1 MQLNTFIQ
9 YYIPASLR
17 TSRDFTG
24 PRGWVYLTNLL
35 LKKYESFG
43 WFNLDRKKEIGV
55 EVNNS
60 YWITIP
66 SDMRLAL
73 DIYTPPTTD
82 YTQMDRKY
90 KWEIVNGKMKL
101 KTPFDK
107 KTDPTARVLSSWAV
121 DGVSIDDSEAE
132 ASEYKDY
139 LLVVTDGD
147 LEDKTILIANNTAA
161 AGGVTALE
169 FYQNDGNVAS
179 TSIAGYLTDQ
189 YLMLQYM
196 AVYTGLTA
204 HTDEIPID
212 SRFEYVL
219 AQSLIVEAMSK
230 IDRSFKIQ
238 YQIEQDM
245 IESINNDEFSLDA
258 GTRIRPR
265 KMPGYSTCPG
275 RNDDF
280 EYIGNGQDD

>member
-1 MQLNTFIQ
+1 MQLNNFIQ
-9 YYIPASLR
+9 NYLPAHLR

-24 PRGWVYLTNLL
+24 SRGWVYLTNLI

-43 WFNLDRKKEIGV
+43 WFNLDRKKEVGV
-55 EVNNS
+55 EVENS

-66 SDMRLAL
+66 SDMRIAL
-73 DIYTPPTTD
+73 DIFTPPTTD

-107 KTDPTARVLSSWAV
+107 KTSPDSFTLSSWSA
-121 DGVSIDDSEAE
+121 DGVSINDDDAE
-132 ASEYKDY
+132 ASEYRDY

-147 LEDKTILIANNTAA
+147 LINKTILIADNTAA

-169 FYQNDGNVAS
+169 FYQSDGNAAS
-179 TSIAGYLTDQ
+179 TSVVGYLTNQ

-219 AQSLIVEAMSK
+219 AQSLIVASMSRNDK
-230 IDRSFKIQ
+230 AFKIE
-238 YQIEQDM
+238 YQLEQDM
-245 IESINNDEFSLDA
+245 IESVNSDEFSLDA

-265 KMPGYSTCPG
+265 KMPGYDTCPG
-275 RNDDF
+275 RQDDF
-280 EYIGNGQDD
+280 EYIGNGYDD

>member
-9 YYIPASLR
+9 NYLPASIR

-24 PRGWVYLTNLL
+24 SRGWVYLTNLI
-35 LKKYESFG
+35 LKRYESYG

-60 YWITIP
+60 YWVTIP
-66 SDMRLAL
+66 SDMRIAL
-73 DIYTPPTTD
+73 DMYTPPTND
-82 YTQMDRKY
+82 YSQMDRKY

-107 KTDPTARVLSSWAV
+107 DPDSTARVLSSWAL
-121 DGVSIDDSEAE
+121 DGVSIDDADGEESQ
-132 ASEYKDY
+132 YKDH

-147 LEDKTILIANNTAA
+147 LEDKTILIADNSAA
-161 AGGVTALE
+161 SGGVTALE
-169 FYQNDGNVAS
+169 FYQHDGVVAS
-179 TSIAGYLTDQ
+179 TSTAGYLTDQ
-189 YLMLQYM
+189 YLMFQYM
-196 AVYTGLTA
+196 AVYTGMTA

-212 SRFEYVL
+212 DRLEYVL
-219 AQSLIVEAMSK
+219 AQSLIVESMSK
-230 IDRSFKIQ
+230 IDKSFKAQ
-238 YQIEQDM
+238 YQLERDM
-245 IESINNDEFSLDA
+245 IEAVNNDEFSLDA

-265 KMPGYSTCPG
+265 KMPGYDNCPG

-280 EYIGNGQDD
+280 EYIGNGYDD